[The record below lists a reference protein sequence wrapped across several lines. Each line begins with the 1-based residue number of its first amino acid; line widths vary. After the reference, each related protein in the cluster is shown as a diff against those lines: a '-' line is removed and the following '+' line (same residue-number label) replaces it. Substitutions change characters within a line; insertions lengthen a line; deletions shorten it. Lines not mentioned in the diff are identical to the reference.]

1 MPTAK
6 PSAYLCTCPLGTCPG
21 RNCAYDQAVGLAY
34 AYGRFVGVPQHV
46 STRESGH
53 RKSYAYGQI
62 VGVARCSPVRTP
74 WVERPRKRYAY
85 GSAVGI
91 AYAYSLA
98 VGIYTC
104 LGLFYFYFCFYP
116 ASAKQQIIHIFPRI

>member
-1 MPTAK
+1 
-6 PSAYLCTCPLGTCPG
+6 
-21 RNCAYDQAVGLAY
+21 
-34 AYGRFVGVPQHV
+34 V
-46 STRESGH
+46 STRESRH

-62 VGVARCSPVRTP
+62 VGVATP

-85 GSAVGI
+85 G
-91 AYAYSLA
+91 AYSLA
-98 VGIYTC
+98 VGIYTR